1 MTARS
6 NLSGEPRVVRV
17 LISRSE
23 DASWQAQALECDL
36 LAIGSSRAAALDT
49 LVKVIE
55 VQAAHDLRHS
65 REPLS
70 RFAQAPEYCWREFN
84 RTARLAEPVEL
95 SRHAP
100 ASSLQFLVANAVG
113 VDRPSR
119 LN

>member
-1 MTARS
+1 M
-6 NLSGEPRVVRV
+6 VRV
-17 LISRSE
+17 LISRAE

-55 VQAAHDLRHS
+55 VQAAHDVRHS

-70 RFAQAPEYCWREFN
+70 TFAKAPESCWRAFN
-84 RTARLAEPVEL
+84 RTASVAEPVEL
-95 SRHAP
+95 WRHAP
-100 ASSLQFLVANAVG
+100 ASTLQFLVANAVG

-119 LN
+119 FN

>member
-1 MTARS
+1 MTVRS
-6 NLSGEPRVVRV
+6 NPSGQARVVRV
-17 LISRSE
+17 LISRAE

-55 VQAAHDLRHS
+55 VQAAHDVRHS

-70 RFAQAPEYCWREFN
+70 RFAEAPEYCWRAFN
-84 RTARLAEPVEL
+84 RTARVAEPVEL
-95 SRHAP
+95 SRHGP
-100 ASSLQFLVANAVG
+100 ASSLNFLVANAVG
-113 VDRPSR
+113 VDRESR

>member
-1 MTARS
+1 M
-6 NLSGEPRVVRV
+6 VRV
-17 LISRSE
+17 LISRAE

-36 LAIGSSRAAALDT
+36 LAISSSRAAVLDT

-55 VQAAHDLRHS
+55 VQAAHDVRHS

-70 RFAQAPEYCWREFN
+70 TFAKAPESCWRAFN
-84 RTARLAEPVEL
+84 RTARVAEPVEL

-100 ASSLQFLVANAVG
+100 ASSLRFLVANAVG

-119 LN
+119 FN